1 MNSITKLTFI
11 LFKIPAIRL
20 EAVFTPTKAAL
31 LNYVSRPEIDN
42 MLDSEMAIPGKQ
54 ILVYGHSGSGK
65 TSAVRYLLKKFG
77 YDFVITQCESSTT
90 FEQLILNAFD
100 SLDTFIVSEKKRSRK
115 ISMSEKLESEYHSIK
130 MSIGR
135 EESQEKTVTM
145 SRLLPPQLTPQKLA
159 QFMGKAG
166 IVWII
171 EDFHKVA
178 DSEKKRIAD
187 VIKIFVDN
195 ANDYSISKIICIGAC
210 ESAHELVQLD
220 PNLRSRVSEVSVPLL
235 NEEEIEAIVTN
246 GFKLLNVF
254 PCKSVVDKLVYY
266 SDRLGASAHQMCM
279 DICKKEGI
287 SKTQFRKKIIGDKS
301 FQYAI
306 EGFISR
312 SSDTL
317 KSIYEAAVK
326 NELGWYILKTFSR
339 NTMEKLSFEKVKKI
353 VNSRNRNFSDEAIQN
368 KLQEL
373 SSSAFN
379 IIYFNNNSGKYAL
392 TSPFWHR
399 FLKMQFSIEQAEH
412 NKKKN
417 NNRNKNLKLID
428 QNDRDSIVD
437 NSMLELIHK
446 LKQIENNGI

>member
-1 MNSITKLTFI
+1 
-11 LFKIPAIRL
+11 
-20 EAVFTPTKAAL
+20 
-31 LNYVSRPEIDN
+31 
-42 MLDSEMAIPGKQ
+42 
-54 ILVYGHSGSGK
+54 
-65 TSAVRYLLKKFG
+65 
-77 YDFVITQCESSTT
+77 
-90 FEQLILNAFD
+90 
-100 SLDTFIVSEKKRSRK
+100 
-115 ISMSEKLESEYHSIK
+115 MSEKLESEYHSIK

-135 EESQEKTVTM
+135 EESQEKCVTM

-279 DICKKEGI
+279 DICKKEGV

-306 EGFISR
+306 EGFIRR

-339 NTMEKLSFEKVKKI
+339 NTMEKLSFEEVKKI
-353 VNSRNRNFSDEAIQN
+353 VNSRNRNFCDEAIQN

-417 NNRNKNLKLID
+417 NNRNKNLKMID

>member
-1 MNSITKLTFI
+1 MNSITKLTFK
-11 LFKIPAIRL
+11 LFKIPAINL
-20 EAVFTPTKAAL
+20 ESVFTPTKAAS

-65 TSAVRYLLKKFG
+65 TSSVRNLLNKFG
-77 YDFVITQCESSTT
+77 YSYVITQCESSTT

-100 SLDTFIVSEKKRSRK
+100 SLDTFIVSEKKSSRK

-130 MSIGR
+130 LSIGKTA
-135 EESQEKTVTM
+135 SQENCVTM
-145 SRLLPPQLTPQKLA
+145 TRLLPPQLTPQKLA

-178 DSEKKRIAD
+178 ECEKKRIAD

-195 ANDYSISKIICIGAC
+195 ANDYPISKIICIGAC
-210 ESAHELVQLD
+210 ESAHELVLLD

-235 NEEEIEAIVTN
+235 NEEEIKAIVTN
-246 GFKLLNVF
+246 GFKLLNVI
-254 PCKSVVDKLVYY
+254 PCKSIVDKLVYY

-287 SKTQFRKKIIGDKS
+287 EKTKLRKRFIGDIS

-306 EGFISR
+306 EGFIRR
-312 SSDTL
+312 SSDTF

-339 NTMEKLSFEKVKKI
+339 NTMEKLSFEEVRKI
-353 VNSRNRNFSDEAIQN
+353 VNSRNRNFSDDAIQG

-373 SSSAFN
+373 SSPTFN
-379 IIYFNNNSGKYAL
+379 IIYYNNNSGKYAL

-399 FLKMQFSIEQAEH
+399 FLKMQFSIELAEH
-412 NKKKN
+412 NKKKH

-437 NSMLELIHK
+437 NSMLELIHR